1 MDHPF
6 KQLFDW
12 FIMPITLITGYIF
25 QWLPVA
31 GFLVPVIYY
40 SIQIYESKTFQ
51 QYRHSA
57 NNRKTAR
64 IAARILRLKA
74 QIVAREGA
82 WRQAASVAK
91 VVAASQASQAAQVSQ
106 LAQVPDGVKTVA
118 NGVTGST
125 GNTGPAS

>member
-6 KQLFDW
+6 KW
-12 FIMPITLITGYIF
+12 FLDYVVFPITVVTGYIF

-51 QYRHSA
+51 NYRHA
-57 NNRKTAR
+57 MNNRKMAR
-64 IAARILRLKA
+64 IAAKILKLKA
-74 QIVAREGA
+74 QIVERETAAR
-82 WRQAASVAK
+82 QTAAVAK

-106 LAQVPDGVKTVA
+106 LAQVPGP
-118 NGVTGST
+118 TGT
-125 GNTGPAS
+125 TA